1 MDLTASPEQ
10 VSPEILHNQAPT
22 SSIFPFP
29 SLPFTCFASPLAV
42 LLPRLNNK
50 ATLQPI
56 CLMHNPDAVKSL
68 SFLDSLMFKLQEPSK
83 SIMAGRGVGGWFMAC
98 GRDPNGE
105 NNAIPQGEKGEKR
118 EGGWQP
124 DVVMFLVH
132 PGAAMWSYKTK
143 HPSGGQVEGISKSI
157 CASPSPPVNF

>member
-1 MDLTASPEQ
+1 MDPTASPKQ
-10 VSPEILHNQAPT
+10 VNPEILHSQALT

-29 SLPFTCFASPLAV
+29 SFPFSCFASPLAV
-42 LLPRLNNK
+42 LLPSLNNK
-50 ATLQPI
+50 ATLQPVCPI
-56 CLMHNPDAVKSL
+56 HNPDAVKFL

-98 GRDPNGE
+98 GRDPNGK
-105 NNAIPQGEKGEKR
+105 NSVIPQGEKGEER

-124 DVVMFLVH
+124 DVVMLLV
-132 PGAAMWSYKTK
+132 ASRAVMWSYKAK
-143 HPSGGQVEGISKSI
+143 YPSGGQAEGTPKSI